1 MLKQLCFIFI
11 LFSNLSACSHSDI
24 NDYTDREPK
33 LNVVDF
39 FDGKLTAYGVVKD
52 RWGKVIRYF
61 TADIEASW
69 SNGVGTLD
77 ESFVFDDGEH
87 QKRIWTLTPDKN
99 YGYIA
104 SANDVI
110 GEWPMT
116 AKGNA
121 LFMKYVLRIELD
133 SSSTLDVKVDDKMFL
148 VSESHIINES
158 KMSKWG
164 IDVGSVQLSII
175 KQD

>member
-1 MLKQLCFIFI
+1 
-11 LFSNLSACSHSDI
+11 
-24 NDYTDREPK
+24 
-33 LNVVDF
+33 
-39 FDGKLTAYGVVKD
+39 
-52 RWGKVIRYF
+52 
-61 TADIEASW
+61 
-69 SNGVGTLD
+69 
-77 ESFVFDDGEH
+77 
-87 QKRIWTLTPDKN
+87 
-99 YGYIA
+99 
-104 SANDVI
+104 
-110 GEWPMT
+110 MT